1 MLIIDTRS
9 SSEYNSGHVEGS
21 INIPPDQFM
30 QGSLPAELR
39 AVPKDEEIIVYCL
52 SGSRS
57 NVVKHI
63 LGQLGYTNVTN
74 GINRGHVEK
83 LLAS

>member
-9 SSEYNSGHVEGS
+9 SSEYYSGHVEGS

>member
-1 MLIIDTRS
+1 MTIIDTRS
-9 SSEYNSGHVEGS
+9 PMEYSSGHVEGAV
-21 INIPPDQFM
+21 NIPPDQFM
-30 QGSLPAELR
+30 QGSLPKELQGI
-39 AVPKDEEIIVYCL
+39 AKDEEIILYCL

-63 LGQLGYTNVTN
+63 LGQYGYTNVTN

-83 LLAS
+83 MLSA